1 MGLSLSG
8 PLRRHPTVIPP
19 PETCSKHT
27 MSSIT
32 TSTGTA
38 LVMACLVGA
47 AFGAPTKAVAEL
59 AELAA
64 GADTDA
70 TCLSRCLNATSHG
83 AGHGCNCACF
93 CTTCNAKCGDGCYD
107 KCSGKHGGCTSC
119 SSLGPNPHPDPA
131 TPCSRSSAGTGT
143 RHELCTHAWST
154 PHAPFRA
161 RGCGCVCGLA
171 PPPGPCAGC
180 RGPTHRPGIT
190 RFDCGM
196 CHFACGKTSVSLLIL
211 PGSSRMLTALPP
223 RALCSGARG

>member
-59 AELAA
+59 AADPVLGDVFA
-64 GADTDA
+64 G
-70 TCLSRCLNATSHG
+70 
-83 AGHGCNCACF
+83 
-93 CTTCNAKCGDGCYD
+93 
-107 KCSGKHGGCTSC
+107 
-119 SSLGPNPHPDPA
+119 DPA

-196 CHFACGKTSVSLLIL
+196 CHFACGKTSVSLLFL